1 MLQVNK
7 KTACVHGLEGLKTL
21 PKALY
26 RFNVTPSKIP
36 IVFFFPETEKHSKIH
51 IEYQGLG
58 IAKTILKKKKK
69 KVGDLTLP
77 DFKIYYNATVIK
89 AMWCWHKDRHINQ
102 CKQQTV
108 Q

>member
-36 IVFFFPETEKHSKIH
+36 IVFFFQKQKNILKF
-51 IEYQGLG
+51 ILNIKGLG
-58 IAKTILKKKKK
+58 IAKTILKKKN
-69 KVGDLTLP
+69 KVGGLTLP